1 MLQALR
7 VRLGAVGS
15 LPLRGLAP
23 SSKKGG
29 KDKGPRRPGQLSTTK
44 ATGCALMK
52 GEEDPPLKPDSE
64 YPDWLWKLLDPQPTG
79 KELFATYQGHGL
91 SMQQSL
97 CCSFTVCGAS
107 RTKHASKSPTLRRQ
121 RDREWRFVK
130 PYAKAARAQL
140 GWNGEEAQLF
150 IKMACGYGINAKSS
164 ELMAATLDKGHV
176 ADLIEEANKHRRI
189 LGMKKQG
196 SLQDT
201 LPLPCRMRHAVHQL
215 GITKESQAAFTS
227 EPALSH
233 YWARWFNTNKLRNK
247 EFAFERTVD
256 TDGVSVWVH
265 YTHPLPL
272 PPAPP
277 PAASSSSSSSSPS
290 AASAAAH
297 AVGLPHIGKGVAE
310 MRENVFDPN
319 TQIGVGIDPGV
330 TQAVSAASGVW
341 DPESGQLVAHR
352 LAQWKLTKGQVKH
365 DSGLN
370 NARRDTERW
379 LAPIKPHL
387 QHLAAASSAGT
398 SLEANLKHIPV
409 TLATWDAVWEV
420 YLDPKWARQRLR
432 LYGAQDR
439 ALEQVSKKGRMEEE
453 VAEVSMERHGHAK
466 QLVVFFGAA
475 GIGTG
480 GGWGADAVL
489 RACCKVVCRPR
500 GAGQW
505 RGRVVLVDEH
515 RTTRVSSAVTGKQPC
530 EEELN
535 KLSATRPA
543 GWKPP
548 AGQVEQRL
556 VRPAWSQ
563 QRDQPVRGLMWCP
576 VVAPRKPTQAPGSS
590 QEASQPAASEP
601 GPSTPPPAKRSKRT
615 KAEPAAEPT
624 KGKGEAKGKAAEPKP
639 APQPGRWL
647 DRDCNAALNMQR
659 IGESRWRPL
668 ELCYWPEQGALP
680 ATGEEYHG
688 LGYKRLRDKPP
699 KAQQCCSAA
708 ACYGTLDQTYQVRR
722 RARNGLEYVQRRWPA
737 WQKQLDEFSETWVG
751 KATIVTGIVL
761 IVSSPLFWRFLNVLL
776 LVWWL
781 AIPLTATLVNAAQ
794 RRAAEQATA
803 AAEEQ
808 RRRQQQNPFAEF
820 FRARASSS
828 GKTAGR
834 YSGYEGPVVDAEY
847 QTSTRHGKRAA
858 KRILASEEQDATC
871 IACDVMCSRAKLH
884 VKFMTCAACSSAVE
898 AALRALPGV
907 KRAAVALLQEAAEV
921 DFISSQLESSRL
933 VTAIEDAG
941 FEAVVLSV
949 TSITSSASSV
959 QTTSAANGN
968 SANACVAGSLLV
980 RHMTAAATARQ
991 VQNLIMSCRGMA
1003 RAVPNVQQ
1011 GTVELLFMPNI
1022 ADKVG
1027 STAVAAWKNLQNSL
1041 AVLMLL
1047 LSPGNGG
1054 GGAGRGWLQ
1063 CGRTDLGGAL
1073 LSPSHPAKPWPAQG
1087 CSAHHA
1093 DLGPLLSTPP
1103 PPSQH
1108 NAPVIPTNAGLPA
1121 NACLLTPVCQRLP
1134 VTAKLQTV
1142 SLAVQGMTC
1151 GACSGAVER
1160 ALMAVPGVS
1169 AASVALTIGEAQV
1182 QYDPGM
1188 VQQAMLV
1195 TAVEDAGFEAQLAKV
1210 AEPEQ
1215 QEHLNL
1221 SVQGMT
1227 CSACSSAVEGALAKL
1242 PGVSRA
1248 AVSLLSGSAEVWY
1261 DAAETGPRHML
1272 AAVDDA
1278 GFKAS
1283 LLQDHGQAPDGG
1295 SAHAAKEIGY
1305 WWALFRAS
1313 MLFTVPVFFVAMV
1326 LPRIPGSKVMTDTL
1340 VFGFPCNQLVKWLLT
1355 TPVQFVIGWR
1365 FHRGAWKA
1373 VRRGGANMDLL
1384 VSLGTNASYTY
1395 SVISIL
1401 FHHFNSHH
1409 RTHGYVP
1416 TDFFETCAMI
1426 ITFILLGKWL
1436 EACAKG
1442 RTSEALTKLLKL
1454 APDKAMVVQ
1463 LDGEGAVTSSM
1474 EVPTSLVHQGD
1485 LIKVLP
1491 GARVPTDGV
1500 VVQGQSFLDEA
1511 MITGAAVEQQVVAEC
1526 LVSNLLGAL
1535 CGCIWLWCV
1544 WFIPLLS
1551 AKCPAPSPLAACVPF
1566 ALSTDCMCVLSP
1578 SPFPLTAC
1586 VSPLSPLPCCLC
1598 VRVSGESLPVH
1609 KGPGDQVIG
1618 GTICKGSAL
1627 VVRVSRVGSASTLA
1641 QIVKLVEQAQLSKA
1655 PVQAFADRISSVF
1668 VPTVISLA
1676 VITWA
1681 CWFTA
1686 GKLGAFP
1693 YLWLP
1698 PGHSYFLFALLFGIA
1713 VMVIACPCALG
1724 LATPTAV
1731 MVGTGVAAS
1740 LGILIKGADALQ
1752 QASRVNVVVFDKT
1765 GTLTRG
1771 RPVVTHTHLADP
1783 GHVPARLLALLL
1795 GAAES
1800 ESEHPLA
1807 RALLSWSD
1815 GQLGLDRGAADSR
1828 SGSQRGAR
1836 AGLDAEAKAGAA
1848 GLAVQRAAGTGQG
1861 AGELA
1866 RELSVGEWGSELVS
1880 VDSGKAGVEGSVAE
1894 VVPQVAAEDSKGFP
1908 AAAGYSKAQQVVI
1921 SPGLGLSCTVSLPSP
1936 LLNSLLLSP
1945 SGQQP
1950 AKLSQPTA
1958 SPFAGKGQVASQP
1971 VDDSRGSSVQQS
1983 HVASKGSTSAST
1995 GSGPLGAGARGL
2007 NGPLSQAPSPSPH
2020 PYSAFSAFLSHP
2032 QPHNTQQLPSR
2043 PPLPPPPPSSSRNS
2057 GAHPLTTS
2065 LDVVAT
2071 ANSQPPNRSFSVVVG
2086 NHALLAA
2093 HGVEVAAEVEHGV
2106 VRSLEEGG
2114 HTCVLV
2120 AVDGQ
2125 LAAVLAV
2132 SDPLKPEAPAV
2143 VAALQ
2148 SQGIHVCMVT
2158 GDNARTAHAVAS
2170 QAGIGAVFAEVL
2182 PAGKAARV
2190 KDLQASGQV
2199 VAMVG
2204 DGVNDSPALA
2214 AADLGIAVGS
2224 GTDIAME
2231 AAQYVLMRDD
2241 LVDVVTALDVSR
2253 VTFNRI
2259 RLNYLWAMLYN
2270 VLMIPVAAGVL
2281 YPAFRFQLPPWV
2293 AGFCM
2298 AFSSVSVVLS
2308 SLALRRYRRPVLPQV
2323 TPLSHILV
2331 TPHPSHPAGPG
2342 HDRSKHL
2349 RPGNPTQLPGQ
2360 QTADGVVRLI
2370 SLVVGAG
2377 RTKTKQDAAGGRG
2390 PLLPLS
2396 AARPPHISVALADL
2410 AAAGGGSEAAAVA
2423 VGGLKQARLKLWAQA
2438 TLLLRVLAVSAAGV
2452 PVVVR
2457 AVKLL
2462 KKATARPDAHRVM
2475 AREKRKGSDK
2485 HKKDPGKKQ
2494 KVTRCVITRRSCW
2507 FHRSVSFPSRHATTG
2522 ASGWLDHAQTSGDR
2536 PRPPCVSPHC
2546 LCPRIVSWP
2555 VEVACQNADC
2565 AWPQVIKVPEGAVLR
2580 GCKKTRR
2587 KLRAHLQLRAE
2598 IHSQL
2603 RVIASLFVLRFFLT
2617 C

>member
-1 MLQALR
+1 
-7 VRLGAVGS
+7 
-15 LPLRGLAP
+15 
-23 SSKKGG
+23 
-29 KDKGPRRPGQLSTTK
+29 
-44 ATGCALMK
+44 
-52 GEEDPPLKPDSE
+52 
-64 YPDWLWKLLDPQPTG
+64 
-79 KELFATYQGHGL
+79 
-91 SMQQSL
+91 
-97 CCSFTVCGAS
+97 
-107 RTKHASKSPTLRRQ
+107 
-121 RDREWRFVK
+121 
-130 PYAKAARAQL
+130 
-140 GWNGEEAQLF
+140 
-150 IKMACGYGINAKSS
+150 
-164 ELMAATLDKGHV
+164 
-176 ADLIEEANKHRRI
+176 
-189 LGMKKQG
+189 
-196 SLQDT
+196 
-201 LPLPCRMRHAVHQL
+201 
-215 GITKESQAAFTS
+215 
-227 EPALSH
+227 
-233 YWARWFNTNKLRNK
+233 
-247 EFAFERTVD
+247 
-256 TDGVSVWVH
+256 
-265 YTHPLPL
+265 
-272 PPAPP
+272 
-277 PAASSSSSSSSPS
+277 
-290 AASAAAH
+290 
-297 AVGLPHIGKGVAE
+297 
-310 MRENVFDPN
+310 
-319 TQIGVGIDPGV
+319 
-330 TQAVSAASGVW
+330 
-341 DPESGQLVAHR
+341 
-352 LAQWKLTKGQVKH
+352 
-365 DSGLN
+365 
-370 NARRDTERW
+370 
-379 LAPIKPHL
+379 
-387 QHLAAASSAGT
+387 
-398 SLEANLKHIPV
+398 
-409 TLATWDAVWEV
+409 
-420 YLDPKWARQRLR
+420 
-432 LYGAQDR
+432 
-439 ALEQVSKKGRMEEE
+439 
-453 VAEVSMERHGHAK
+453 
-466 QLVVFFGAA
+466 
-475 GIGTG
+475 
-480 GGWGADAVL
+480 
-489 RACCKVVCRPR
+489 
-500 GAGQW
+500 
-505 RGRVVLVDEH
+505 
-515 RTTRVSSAVTGKQPC
+515 
-530 EEELN
+530 
-535 KLSATRPA
+535 
-543 GWKPP
+543 
-548 AGQVEQRL
+548 
-556 VRPAWSQ
+556 
-563 QRDQPVRGLMWCP
+563 
-576 VVAPRKPTQAPGSS
+576 
-590 QEASQPAASEP
+590 
-601 GPSTPPPAKRSKRT
+601 
-615 KAEPAAEPT
+615 
-624 KGKGEAKGKAAEPKP
+624 
-639 APQPGRWL
+639 
-647 DRDCNAALNMQR
+647 
-659 IGESRWRPL
+659 
-668 ELCYWPEQGALP
+668 
-680 ATGEEYHG
+680 
-688 LGYKRLRDKPP
+688 
-699 KAQQCCSAA
+699 
-708 ACYGTLDQTYQVRR
+708 
-722 RARNGLEYVQRRWPA
+722 
-737 WQKQLDEFSETWVG
+737 
-751 KATIVTGIVL
+751 
-761 IVSSPLFWRFLNVLL
+761 
-776 LVWWL
+776 
-781 AIPLTATLVNAAQ
+781 
-794 RRAAEQATA
+794 
-803 AAEEQ
+803 
-808 RRRQQQNPFAEF
+808 
-820 FRARASSS
+820 
-828 GKTAGR
+828 
-834 YSGYEGPVVDAEY
+834 
-847 QTSTRHGKRAA
+847 
-858 KRILASEEQDATC
+858 
-871 IACDVMCSRAKLH
+871 
-884 VKFMTCAACSSAVE
+884 
-898 AALRALPGV
+898 
-907 KRAAVALLQEAAEV
+907 
-921 DFISSQLESSRL
+921 
-933 VTAIEDAG
+933 
-941 FEAVVLSV
+941 
-949 TSITSSASSV
+949 
-959 QTTSAANGN
+959 
-968 SANACVAGSLLV
+968 
-980 RHMTAAATARQ
+980 MTAAVTARQ

-1022 ADKVG
+1022 ADK
-1027 STAVAAWKNLQNSL
+1027 
-1041 AVLMLL
+1041 
-1047 LSPGNGG
+1047 
-1054 GGAGRGWLQ
+1054 
-1063 CGRTDLGGAL
+1063 
-1073 LSPSHPAKPWPAQG
+1073 
-1087 CSAHHA
+1087 
-1093 DLGPLLSTPP
+1093 
-1103 PPSQH
+1103 
-1108 NAPVIPTNAGLPA
+1108 
-1121 NACLLTPVCQRLP
+1121 
-1134 VTAKLQTV
+1134 TV

-1511 MITGAAVEQQVVAEC
+1511 MITG
-1526 LVSNLLGAL
+1526 
-1535 CGCIWLWCV
+1535 
-1544 WFIPLLS
+1544 
-1551 AKCPAPSPLAACVPF
+1551 
-1566 ALSTDCMCVLSP
+1566 
-1578 SPFPLTAC
+1578 
-1586 VSPLSPLPCCLC
+1586 
-1598 VRVSGESLPVH
+1598 ESLPVH

-1693 YLWLP
+1693 YSWLP

-1783 GHVPARLLALLL
+1783 GYVPARLLALLL

-1815 GQLGLDRGAADSR
+1815 GQLGLDR
-1828 SGSQRGAR
+1828 
-1836 AGLDAEAKAGAA
+1836 
-1848 GLAVQRAAGTGQG
+1848 
-1861 AGELA
+1861 
-1866 RELSVGEWGSELVS
+1866 
-1880 VDSGKAGVEGSVAE
+1880 
-1894 VVPQVAAEDSKGFP
+1894 
-1908 AAAGYSKAQQVVI
+1908 
-1921 SPGLGLSCTVSLPSP
+1921 
-1936 LLNSLLLSP
+1936 
-1945 SGQQP
+1945 
-1950 AKLSQPTA
+1950 
-1958 SPFAGKGQVASQP
+1958 
-1971 VDDSRGSSVQQS
+1971 
-1983 HVASKGSTSAST
+1983 
-1995 GSGPLGAGARGL
+1995 
-2007 NGPLSQAPSPSPH
+2007 
-2020 PYSAFSAFLSHP
+2020 
-2032 QPHNTQQLPSR
+2032 
-2043 PPLPPPPPSSSRNS
+2043 
-2057 GAHPLTTS
+2057 
-2065 LDVVAT
+2065 DVVAT

-2241 LVDVVTALDVSR
+2241 LADVVTALDVSR

-2308 SLALRRYRRPVLPQV
+2308 SLALRRYRRPVLPQ
-2323 TPLSHILV
+2323 
-2331 TPHPSHPAGPG
+2331 PHAMGANTAAHFSG
-2342 HDRSKHL
+2342 RS
-2349 RPGNPTQLPGQ
+2349 Q
-2360 QTADGVVRLI
+2360 
-2370 SLVVGAG
+2370 
-2377 RTKTKQDAAGGRG
+2377 
-2390 PLLPLS
+2390 
-2396 AARPPHISVALADL
+2396 
-2410 AAAGGGSEAAAVA
+2410 
-2423 VGGLKQARLKLWAQA
+2423 
-2438 TLLLRVLAVSAAGV
+2438 
-2452 PVVVR
+2452 
-2457 AVKLL
+2457 
-2462 KKATARPDAHRVM
+2462 
-2475 AREKRKGSDK
+2475 
-2485 HKKDPGKKQ
+2485 
-2494 KVTRCVITRRSCW
+2494 
-2507 FHRSVSFPSRHATTG
+2507 
-2522 ASGWLDHAQTSGDR
+2522 
-2536 PRPPCVSPHC
+2536 
-2546 LCPRIVSWP
+2546 
-2555 VEVACQNADC
+2555 
-2565 AWPQVIKVPEGAVLR
+2565 
-2580 GCKKTRR
+2580 
-2587 KLRAHLQLRAE
+2587 
-2598 IHSQL
+2598 
-2603 RVIASLFVLRFFLT
+2603 
-2617 C
+2617 

>member
-1 MLQALR
+1 AFC
-7 VRLGAVGS
+7 S
-15 LPLRGLAP
+15 P
-23 SSKKGG
+23 SS
-29 KDKGPRRPGQLSTTK
+29 RRYTVQCSSSSRSAPTSTVDF
-44 ATGCALMK
+44 ARAAVN
-52 GEEDPPLKPDSE
+52 
-64 YPDWLWKLLDPQPTG
+64 KL
-79 KELFATYQGHGL
+79 
-91 SMQQSL
+91 
-97 CCSFTVCGAS
+97 
-107 RTKHASKSPTLRRQ
+107 RTFSTHASESARRQ
-121 RDREWRFVK
+121 LAALDREHSLRE
-130 PYAKAARAQL
+130 KAARL
-140 GWNGEEAQLF
+140 GKRVEEA
-150 IKMACGYGINAKSS
+150 
-164 ELMAATLDKGHV
+164 
-176 ADLIEEANKHRRI
+176 
-189 LGMKKQG
+189 
-196 SLQDT
+196 
-201 LPLPCRMRHAVHQL
+201 
-215 GITKESQAAFTS
+215 
-227 EPALSH
+227 
-233 YWARWFNTNKLRNK
+233 AR
-247 EFAFERTVD
+247 D
-256 TDGVSVWVH
+256 
-265 YTHPLPL
+265 
-272 PPAPP
+272 
-277 PAASSSSSSSSPS
+277 
-290 AASAAAH
+290 
-297 AVGLPHIGKGVAE
+297 
-310 MRENVFDPN
+310 
-319 TQIGVGIDPGV
+319 
-330 TQAVSAASGVW
+330 
-341 DPESGQLVAHR
+341 
-352 LAQWKLTKGQVKH
+352 
-365 DSGLN
+365 
-370 NARRDTERW
+370 
-379 LAPIKPHL
+379 
-387 QHLAAASSAGT
+387 
-398 SLEANLKHIPV
+398 
-409 TLATWDAVWEV
+409 
-420 YLDPKWARQRLR
+420 
-432 LYGAQDR
+432 
-439 ALEQVSKKGRMEEE
+439 
-453 VAEVSMERHGHAK
+453 
-466 QLVVFFGAA
+466 
-475 GIGTG
+475 
-480 GGWGADAVL
+480 
-489 RACCKVVCRPR
+489 
-500 GAGQW
+500 
-505 RGRVVLVDEH
+505 
-515 RTTRVSSAVTGKQPC
+515 
-530 EEELN
+530 
-535 KLSATRPA
+535 
-543 GWKPP
+543 
-548 AGQVEQRL
+548 
-556 VRPAWSQ
+556 
-563 QRDQPVRGLMWCP
+563 
-576 VVAPRKPTQAPGSS
+576 
-590 QEASQPAASEP
+590 
-601 GPSTPPPAKRSKRT
+601 
-615 KAEPAAEPT
+615 
-624 KGKGEAKGKAAEPKP
+624 
-639 APQPGRWL
+639 
-647 DRDCNAALNMQR
+647 
-659 IGESRWRPL
+659 
-668 ELCYWPEQGALP
+668 
-680 ATGEEYHG
+680 
-688 LGYKRLRDKPP
+688 
-699 KAQQCCSAA
+699 
-708 ACYGTLDQTYQVRR
+708 LDQTYQVRR

-847 QTSTRHGKRAA
+847 QQAH
-858 KRILASEEQDATC
+858 SEEQDATC

-907 KRAAVALLQEAAEV
+907 ERAAVALLQEAAEV

-949 TSITSSASSV
+949 TSITSSASLV

-1022 ADKVG
+1022 ADKATV
-1027 STAVAAWKNLQNSL
+1027 V
-1041 AVLMLL
+1041 AVLEEAGFSVGVLTWEEPCSAPPTKQ
-1047 LSPGNGG
+1047 SPG
-1054 GGAGRGWLQ
+1054 
-1063 CGRTDLGGAL
+1063 
-1073 LSPSHPAKPWPAQG
+1073 
-1087 CSAHHA
+1087 
-1093 DLGPLLSTPP
+1093 
-1103 PPSQH
+1103 
-1108 NAPVIPTNAGLPA
+1108 
-1121 NACLLTPVCQRLP
+1121 RL
-1134 VTAKLQTV
+1134 KTV

-1195 TAVEDAGFEAQLAKV
+1195 TVVEDAGFEAQLAKV

-1215 QEHLNL
+1215 QEHLKL

-1511 MITGAAVEQQVVAEC
+1511 MITGARSAGAAVEQQVVAEC

-1535 CGCIWLWCV
+1535 
-1544 WFIPLLS
+1544 F
-1551 AKCPAPSPLAACVPF
+1551 
-1566 ALSTDCMCVLSP
+1566 
-1578 SPFPLTAC
+1578 
-1586 VSPLSPLPCCLC
+1586 
-1598 VRVSGESLPVH
+1598 SGESLPVH

-1693 YLWLP
+1693 YSWLP

-1795 GAAES
+1795 GSAES

-1848 GLAVQRAAGTGQG
+1848 GAAVQRAAGTGQG

-1908 AAAGYSKAQQVVI
+1908 VAAGYSKAQQVVI
-1921 SPGLGLSCTVSLPSP
+1921 SPGLGLSCTVSLPGP

-2241 LVDVVTALDVSR
+2241 LADVVTALDVSR

-2349 RPGNPTQLPGQ
+2349 RPGNPTQLPGPAQ

-2396 AARPPHISVALADL
+2396 AARLPHISGEREEDGEELTALLPPPSLLPTARTSLMPWAPTQRSTSQGGVSDTVRL
-2410 AAAGGGSEAAAVA
+2410 QPCAGSPAEGEDGWAGGGGWQQSSSRGLGFSLVPSGSGQPGSRGGWQRGSGSGGGRAEAGQTEAVGAGNAAAPGPSSVGSWRASSSAGGESEAA
-2423 VGGLKQARLKLWAQA
+2423 
-2438 TLLLRVLAVSAAGV
+2438 SAGV
-2452 PVVVR
+2452 DVGRSGLGGGKGGGARGSVGSVLKGIVGIPQR
-2457 AVKLL
+2457 AGWGRSKRRDRDRVEREALLAKL
-2462 KKATARPDAHRVM
+2462 K
-2475 AREKRKGSDK
+2475 
-2485 HKKDPGKKQ
+2485 
-2494 KVTRCVITRRSCW
+2494 
-2507 FHRSVSFPSRHATTG
+2507 
-2522 ASGWLDHAQTSGDR
+2522 
-2536 PRPPCVSPHC
+2536 
-2546 LCPRIVSWP
+2546 
-2555 VEVACQNADC
+2555 
-2565 AWPQVIKVPEGAVLR
+2565 
-2580 GCKKTRR
+2580 
-2587 KLRAHLQLRAE
+2587 
-2598 IHSQL
+2598 
-2603 RVIASLFVLRFFLT
+2603 
-2617 C
+2617 